1 MLDDFKGKVVLV
13 TGAGSGI
20 GREAAR
26 AFASRGAFV
35 FGADLN
41 ETGLAET
48 KKVIS
53 ESGGRIEV
61 MRVNVS
67 EVSEVAAFLA
77 FIDKTAGRLD
87 AAFNNA
93 GITGGTH
100 RI

>member
-1 MLDDFKGKVVLV
+1 MSDDFKGKVVLV

-48 KKVIS
+48 KKLIS
-53 ESGGRIEV
+53 KSGGRIEV

-67 EVSEVAAFLA
+67 EESEVAAFSRLHRQ
-77 FIDKTAGRLD
+77 DGRPSRRR
-87 AAFNNA
+87 
-93 GITGGTH
+93 IQQRRHH
-100 RI
+100 RRYLPH

>member
-1 MLDDFKGKVVLV
+1 MSDDFKGKVVLV

-41 ETGLAET
+41 EAGLAET
-48 KKVIS
+48 KKLIS

-61 MRVNVS
+61 MRANVS
-67 EVSEVAAFLA
+67 EESEVVAFLA
-77 FIDKTAGRLD
+77 FIDRRPPRRR
-87 AAFNNA
+87 
-93 GITGGTH
+93 IQQRRHH
-100 RI
+100 RRYPPH

>member
-26 AFASRGAFV
+26 AFANRGAFV

-53 ESGGRIEV
+53 ESGGRIEDRKSV
-61 MRVNVS
+61 V
-67 EVSEVAAFLA
+67 
-77 FIDKTAGRLD
+77 
-87 AAFNNA
+87 
-93 GITGGTH
+93 
-100 RI
+100 